1 MIYIITTTQSS
12 RRRLSV
18 RIPTLPAPLL
28 LPPLFSIVTKE
39 ATSRAAGNYNS
50 RTLALWSQSPHN
62 SNAPRRHTELATH
75 FLLSIIFINSQ
86 LLYMYI
92 NSVDY

>member
-39 ATSRAAGNYNS
+39 ATSRAAGNNYNS
-50 RTLALWSQSPHN
+50 VTTQQQRTTA
-62 SNAPRRHTELATH
+62 A
-75 FLLSIIFINSQ
+75 
-86 LLYMYI
+86 Y
-92 NSVDY
+92 